1 MRENWRIKLAN
12 VAYPSTSDLAIVGS
26 GDILGLVPA
35 GHHTVTTNGPE
46 TPPCT
51 CCWYP
56 SRFPPV
62 LELLLVTVGA
72 KLVVLG
78 VVPLVVHVGDGEII
92 WGLGG
97 LDIGV
102 VDSLM

>member
-1 MRENWRIKLAN
+1 MCLLVTVQSPPTDRRHLLAL
-12 VAYPSTSDLAIVGS
+12 VAGAPL
-26 GDILGLVPA
+26 
-35 GHHTVTTNGPE
+35 
-46 TPPCT
+46 C
-51 CCWYP
+51 P
-56 SRFPPV
+56 SRLPPV
-62 LELLLVTVGA
+62 HELLLVTVGA
-72 KLVVLG
+72 ELVVLG

>member
-1 MRENWRIKLAN
+1 M
-12 VAYPSTSDLAIVGS
+12 VGA

-35 GHHTVTTNGPE
+35 SRHTVTTNGPDRHLLE
-46 TPPCT
+46 LVAGDPLC
-51 CCWYP
+51 P
-56 SRFPPV
+56 SKFPSV

-72 KLVVLG
+72 DLLVLG
-78 VVPLVVHVGDGEII
+78 VVLRLEHVGDGEII

-102 VDSLM
+102 VDLLM

>member
-1 MRENWRIKLAN
+1 M
-12 VAYPSTSDLAIVGS
+12 VGS
-26 GDILGLVPA
+26 GNILGLVPT
-35 GHHTVTTNGPE
+35 GRHRVTTNGPARHLLALLAGD
-46 TPPCT
+46 PLC
-51 CCWYP
+51 P

-62 LELLLVTVGA
+62 HELLLVTVGA
-72 KLVVLG
+72 ELVVLG

-92 WGLGG
+92 WGPGG